1 MSELATFEGE
11 WFNST
16 SLDLPP
22 DLPYER
28 WENLGRTLKDMEKG
42 VQFWLGDWLL
52 YGESHYPDRYT
63 QATEETGYT
72 HGALRNMAYVAR
84 AFPASSRDDTLT
96 FSHYRSLAPLP
107 PEERTEWIERIK
119 DKQMSVGETNGRL
132 SAKGYKGTMV
142 YIPLKQFDDLKEL
155 ARYADIEAQTAY
167 SKRWSDSFETT

>member
-1 MSELATFEGE
+1 VSELATFEGE
-11 WFNST
+11 WFQPT
-16 SLDLPP
+16 ALELPP

-28 WENLGRTLKDMEKG
+28 WERLGKTLKDMEKG

-84 AFPASSRDDTLT
+84 AVPPSSRDDALT
-96 FSHYRSLAPLP
+96 FSHYRTLAPLP
-107 PEERTEWIERIK
+107 PDERAEWVERIK

-132 SAKGYKGTMV
+132 KAGKYVGTMV
-142 YIPLKQFDDLKEL
+142 YVPQEQLEHLRQL
-155 ARYADIEAQTAY
+155 ARYADLDTQKAY
-167 SKRWSDSFETT
+167 SQKWSDPLETT